1 MSNQFI
7 FVMAVLG
14 IVILFAGY
22 ILHSKSSDQDN
33 KGKHS

>member
-1 MSNQFI
+1 MSIQFI

-14 IVILFAGY
+14 IVILLAGY
-22 ILHSKSSDQDN
+22 ILHSRPSDGD